1 MPREIRQ
8 LLQSGSVMAHL
19 HEQISQLEKINTFL
33 QAHFPP
39 TAGASVRAIKL
50 QNATLTLRAPSS
62 PVAARLRQ
70 STPSMMQTLAAKGVA
85 VKKMRITVHMPDW
98 QQPEASAASSRTLGA
113 KGQQA
118 IARLA
123 ASLPADDRLRAS
135 LEGLLAADGKQP

>member
-1 MPREIRQ
+1 
-8 LLQSGSVMAHL
+8 MAHL
-19 HEQISQLEKINTFL
+19 HEQISQLEKINALL
-33 QAHFPP
+33 QGYFPQA
-39 TAGASVRAIKL
+39 TAASVRAIKL

-70 STPSMMQTLAAKGVA
+70 STPSMMQTLNEKGVA

-98 QQPEASAASSRTLGA
+98 QQPESGTASSRSLGA

-118 IARLA
+118 IERLA